1 MIKKILSSNLLL
13 YISTFLSII
22 FGIFTLYT
30 FSGTSFIQLNE
41 NNIQVL
47 LIINISIICVL
58 LFLII
63 RKLIV
68 FFYKSK
74 VISGLST
81 NLNFIKYFIFVTAV
95 PSIFVAVFSLMLFN
109 LGIEKWFDKKVND
122 VVNNSVEVARNYLE
136 ENQSSIKGEILAM
149 ANDLNR
155 NFNLYSENKQI
166 FQNYFDQQSRFR
178 KIEES
183 YLINKDGLLLFS
195 TSFSN
200 KNNFIA
206 PLKTFIDMAQNG
218 QTILISDANKNQTN
232 ALVKLSSSENIFLY
246 TIRYVDPETVN
257 FLKNTG
263 EASTFYYKLKSNSL
277 GLQITFA
284 AVYIAIVSS
293 LILLSSMYAINLAN
307 KISRPIIKLIFAAK
321 EVSVGNLE
329 VKLKYEEE
337 DDDFK
342 KLYQTFNIMT
352 QEIQAQKNKIAL
364 SERYQ
369 IQAQKNKIALSERYQ
384 AWEMVAKKLAHEI
397 KNPLTPITLSL
408 ERIKD
413 RYSKQINVDK
423 ADFENYLNIISRQVE
438 DIGKLAN
445 EFSDFAR
452 MPNPIKK
459 SNNLKKLIEDS
470 ISLYKLSE
478 KKVIFNLVYSSTQDV
493 FKFDLNQISRV
504 LINIIKNSLES
515 IYEKKELDKNLQGK
529 INILIENNNDF
540 IYIIIEDNGV
550 GFKTTPKNLIV
561 PLTTTKQRGSGLG
574 LSIVSKIL
582 HEHGGDLNFIEKSN
596 GAKIKLS
603 IKIN

>member
-1 MIKKILSSNLLL
+1 MIKKILNSNLLL
-13 YISTFLSII
+13 YFGTFLSIV

-30 FSGTSFIQLNE
+30 FSGTSFVQLNE
-41 NNIQVL
+41 NNIQLL
-47 LIINISIICVL
+47 LIINISIICLL

-63 RKLIV
+63 RKLTV

-74 VISGLST
+74 EITGLST
-81 NLNFIKYFIFVTAV
+81 NLNFIKYFIFVTAF
-95 PSIFVAVFSLMLFN
+95 PSIIVAVFSLMLFN

-122 VVNNSVEVARNYLE
+122 VVNNSVEVAKNYLE
-136 ENQSSIKGEILAM
+136 ENQNSIKGEILAM

-155 NFNLYSENKQI
+155 NFNLYSENNSL

-183 YLINKDGLLLFS
+183 YLINKDGTLLFS
-195 TSFSN
+195 ASFN
-200 KNNFIA
+200 NNNFIK
-206 PLKTFIDMAQNG
+206 PLKTFIEMAQNG

-232 ALVKLSSSENIFLY
+232 ALVKLSSNDNIFLY

-257 FLKNTG
+257 FLKKTG

-284 AVYIAIVSS
+284 VVYIVIVSS
-293 LILLSSMYAINLAN
+293 LIMLSSVYAINIAN
-307 KISRPIIKLIFAAK
+307 KISKPIIKLIFAAK
-321 EVSVGNLE
+321 EVSAGNLD
-329 VKLKYEEE
+329 VKLKHEKE

-352 QEIQAQKNKIAL
+352 QEIQAQKNKIV
-364 SERYQ
+364 
-369 IQAQKNKIALSERYQ
+369 LSERYQ

-413 RYSKQINVDK
+413 RYLKQINVDK

-470 ISLYKLSE
+470 INLYKLSE
-478 KKVIFNLVYSSTQDV
+478 KQIIFNLDYKNNKEV
-493 FKFDLNQISRV
+493 FEFDLNQISRV
-504 LINIIKNSLES
+504 LINVIKNSLES
-515 IYEKKELDKNLQGK
+515 IHEKQELDKNLQG
-529 INILIENNNDF
+529 IIDISVENSNDF
-540 IYIIIEDNGV
+540 INIIIEDNGV
-550 GFKTTPKNLIV
+550 GFKATPKDLIT
-561 PLTTTKQRGSGLG
+561 PLTTTKQHGSGLG

>member
-1 MIKKILSSNLLL
+1 
-13 YISTFLSII
+13 
-22 FGIFTLYT
+22 
-30 FSGTSFIQLNE
+30 
-41 NNIQVL
+41 
-47 LIINISIICVL
+47 
-58 LFLII
+58 
-63 RKLIV
+63 
-68 FFYKSK
+68 
-74 VISGLST
+74 
-81 NLNFIKYFIFVTAV
+81 
-95 PSIFVAVFSLMLFN
+95 
-109 LGIEKWFDKKVND
+109 
-122 VVNNSVEVARNYLE
+122 
-136 ENQSSIKGEILAM
+136 
-149 ANDLNR
+149 
-155 NFNLYSENKQI
+155 
-166 FQNYFDQQSRFR
+166 
-178 KIEES
+178 
-183 YLINKDGLLLFS
+183 
-195 TSFSN
+195 
-200 KNNFIA
+200 
-206 PLKTFIDMAQNG
+206 MAQNG

-232 ALVKLSSSENIFLY
+232 ALVKLSSNENIFLY

-284 AVYIAIVSS
+284 AVYIVIVSS
-293 LILLSSMYAINLAN
+293 LILLSSMYAINIAN

-369 IQAQKNKIALSERYQ
+369 

-413 RYSKQINVDK
+413 RYSKQINIDK

-515 IYEKKELDKNLQGK
+515 IHEKQELDKNLQGK

-550 GFKTTPKNLIV
+550 GFKTTPKDLIV

-596 GAKIKLS
+596 GAKVKLS

>member
-1 MIKKILSSNLLL
+1 MLKKILSSNLLL
-13 YISTFLSII
+13 YFSTFLSII

-30 FSGTSFIQLNE
+30 FSGSSFVQLNE
-41 NNIQVL
+41 NNIQL
-47 LIINISIICVL
+47 ILIINIFIIFL
-58 LFLII
+58 FFFLII
-63 RKLIV
+63 RKLVV
-68 FFYKSK
+68 FLYKSK
-74 VISGLST
+74 EITGVRT

-136 ENQSSIKGEILAM
+136 ENQNSLKGEILAM

-155 NFNLYSENKQI
+155 NFNLYNENKAL

-183 YLINKDGLLLFS
+183 YLINKDGLPLFS
-195 TSFSN
+195 TSFTN
-200 KNNFIA
+200 KSNFIS
-206 PLKTFIDMAQNG
+206 PLKTFLDMAQNG

-232 ALVKLSSSENIFLY
+232 ALVKLNNTENIFLY

-257 FLKNTG
+257 FLKKTG

-277 GLQITFA
+277 GLQISFA
-284 AVYIAIVSS
+284 LVYIVIVSS
-293 LILLSSMYAINLAN
+293 LILLSGIYAINIAN
-307 KISRPIIKLIFAAK
+307 KISKPIVKLIFAAK
-321 EVSVGNLE
+321 EVSTGNLD
-329 VKLKYEEE
+329 VKLKDEKE
-337 DDDFK
+337 DEDFK

-352 QEIQAQKNKIAL
+352 QE
-364 SERYQ
+364 

-413 RYSKQINVDK
+413 RYSKQINIDK
-423 ADFENYLNIISRQVE
+423 ADFENYLSIISRQVE

-452 MPNPIKK
+452 MPNSIKK
-459 SNNLKKLIEDS
+459 SNNLKKLLQDTIN
-470 ISLYKLSE
+470 LYKLSE
-478 KKVIFNLVYSSTQDV
+478 NKIIFDLNYKSTTDV
-493 FKFDLNQISRV
+493 FQFDLNQISRV

-515 IYEKKELDKNLQGK
+515 IHEKQELDKDLQG
-529 INILIENNNDF
+529 IVNIFVENNNDF
-540 IYIIIEDNGV
+540 IYITIEDNGV
-550 GFKTTPKNLIV
+550 GFKTTPKDLIS
-561 PLTTTKQRGSGLG
+561 PLTTTKQHGSGLG

-582 HEHGGDLNFIEKSN
+582 HQHGGDLNFIEKSN

>member
-13 YISTFLSII
+13 YFGTFLSIV

-30 FSGTSFIQLNE
+30 FSGTSFVQLNE
-41 NNIQVL
+41 NNIQIL
-47 LIINISIICVL
+47 LIINLIVICL
-58 LFLII
+58 LFFLII
-63 RKLIV
+63 RKLIG

-74 VISGLST
+74 ERTGLST
-81 NLNFIKYFIFVTAV
+81 NLNFIKYFIFVTAI
-95 PSIFVAVFSLMLFN
+95 PSIFVAIFSLMLFN

-136 ENQSSIKGEILAM
+136 ENQNSIKGEILAM

-155 NFNLYSENKQI
+155 NFNLYSENKTL
-166 FQNYFDQQSRFR
+166 FQNYFDQQTRFR
-178 KIEES
+178 KIEEA
-183 YLINKDGLLLFS
+183 YLINKDGTLLFS
-195 TSFSN
+195 ASFTN
-200 KNNFIA
+200 KNNFFA
-206 PLKTFIDMAQNG
+206 PLKTFIEMAQNG

-232 ALVKLSSSENIFLY
+232 ALVKLSSNENIFLY
-246 TIRYVDPETVN
+246 AIRYVDPETVN
-257 FLKNTG
+257 FLKQTG

-284 AVYIAIVSS
+284 VVYIIIVSS
-293 LILLSSMYAINLAN
+293 LIMLSSVYAINIAN
-307 KISRPIIKLIFAAK
+307 KISKPIIKLIYAAK
-321 EVSVGNLE
+321 AVSAGNLD
-329 VKLKYEEE
+329 VKLKDEKE
-337 DDDFK
+337 DDDFR

-364 SERYQ
+364 T
-369 IQAQKNKIALSERYQ
+369 ERYQ

-438 DIGKLAN
+438 DIGKLVN

-452 MPNPIKK
+452 MPNPIIK
-459 SNNLKKLIEDS
+459 SNNLKKLIEDT
-470 ISLYKLSE
+470 INLYKLSE
-478 KKVIFNLVYSSTQDV
+478 KKIIFNLVYKSSNE
-493 FKFDLNQISRV
+493 FFEFDLSQISRV
-504 LINIIKNSLES
+504 LINVVKNSLES
-515 IYEKKELDKNLQGK
+515 INEKQETDNNFQGI
-529 INILIENNNDF
+529 INILVENNNEF
-540 IYIIIEDNGV
+540 IYITIEDNGV
-550 GFKTTPKNLIV
+550 GFKSTPKDLVAPFI
-561 PLTTTKQRGSGLG
+561 TTKQHGSGLG

-582 HEHGGDLNFIEKSN
+582 HEHGGDLNFIEQSN